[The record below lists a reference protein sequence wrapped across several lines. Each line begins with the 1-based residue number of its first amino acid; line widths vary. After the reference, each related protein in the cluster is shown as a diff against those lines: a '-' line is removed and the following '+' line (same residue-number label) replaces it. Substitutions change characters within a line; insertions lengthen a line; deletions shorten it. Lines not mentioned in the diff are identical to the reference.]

1 MTKALGE
8 LVTHSGLFNP
18 GRHTMINNVEVQR
31 FLQLFKGKSN
41 TYVKNELPKEK
52 PQAGEK
58 IKTKIT
64 NNEGKV
70 DKDLLSHHLEGDYG
84 VGICPVNAEGK
95 CYFGVLDIDY
105 YKSKI
110 RKILQ
115 FIREYQLP
123 LLPFRS
129 KSGGLHVYLM
139 LSKSVSAKTMRETLN
154 LISYYFCL
162 DIIYGK
168 GKVEIFPKQ
177 DKAEGFGSSVTL
189 PYFNAENPYT
199 YLLDL
204 DGNQIEFKE
213 ALNYI
218 QSHLTTIENVKETL
232 EKLPFSDAPPCI
244 QRLLIS
250 GEVGSED
257 SGRNNFLFSFAVYA
271 KKKYGAG
278 FEDYVKEV
286 NETFEAPLED
296 SVIDQICNSV
306 STNEYVYKCKDIPC
320 NGFCNKSECR
330 KREFGLGRDKGHFTG
345 IDYGQLYRYKTAEPY
360 YIWELR
366 LQGQEKWVNVVFKD
380 EGYLLDQKNFAK
392 ICVRYLNQAP
402 MQVSNNDW
410 YAILNSVLPNVKDVE
425 VKQETDTSGL
435 SILRNAF
442 ITYLS
447 NKQARRDTP
456 FQIRIGLCVR
466 QVVNGQAKYYFTH
479 RGFSDYLRNQK
490 INFDYNMLR
499 ETLKTFGAVEDSLS
513 YTNSF
518 GDEVNFPCWSKVE
531 DKDIDEAYVGAMEV
545 EQGDKS
551 NMGVLGVGEATNIAT
566 DEPKNEE
573 RPYTEEDK
581 KNADSLF

>member
-1 MTKALGE
+1 
-8 LVTHSGLFNP
+8 
-18 GRHTMINNVEVQR
+18 MINNVDVQR

-70 DKDLLSHHLEGDYG
+70 DKELMSHHLDGDFG
-84 VGICPVNAEGK
+84 IGICPVNAEGK

-105 YKSKI
+105 YKSRI
-110 RKILQ
+110 RKVLL
-115 FIREYQLP
+115 FIKEHQLP

-129 KSGGLHVYLM
+129 KSGGLHVYLI

-168 GKVEIFPKQ
+168 GKVEVFPKQ

-204 DGNQIEFKE
+204 DGNPIEFKE
-213 ALNYI
+213 ALGYI
-218 QSHLTTIENVKETL
+218 QNHMTTVEAVKEAL
-232 EKLPFSDAPPCI
+232 SKLPYNDAPPCI
-244 QRLLIS
+244 QRLLLS
-250 GEVGSED
+250 GEIGSED

-271 KKKYGAG
+271 KKKYGNG

-286 NETFEAPLED
+286 NETFESPLED
-296 SVIDQICNSV
+296 SIIDQICNSV
-306 STNEYVYKCKDIPC
+306 SANEYVYKCKDIPC

-392 ICVRYLNQAP
+392 MCVRYLNQAP

-435 SILRNAF
+435 SMLRNAF
-442 ITYLS
+442 VRYLA

-456 FQIRIGLCVR
+456 FQIRVGLCVR
-466 QVVNGQAKYYFTH
+466 QEKQGEVKYYFTH
-479 RGFSDYLRNQK
+479 NGFADYLKNQK
-490 INFDYNMLR
+490 INFDYTMLR
-499 ETLKTFGAVEDSLS
+499 ETLKTFGAEEDILV
-513 YTNSF
+513 YYNAL
-518 GDEVNFPCWSKVE
+518 EEEKHFPCWSKVE
-531 DKDIDEAYVGAMEV
+531 DETIKEGYDSALEV
-545 EQGDKS
+545 EEGDKAS
-551 NMGVLGVGEATNIAT
+551 LNIEGVSEADSRESVEKA
-566 DEPKNEE
+566 EE
-573 RPYTEEDK
+573 KAYTEEDYK
-581 KNADSLF
+581 KAEDLF

>member
-1 MTKALGE
+1 
-8 LVTHSGLFNP
+8 
-18 GRHTMINNVEVQR
+18 MINNVEVQR
-31 FLQLFKGKSN
+31 FFQLFKGKNN

-70 DKDLLSHHLEGDYG
+70 DKDLLSHHLEGDFG

-110 RKILQ
+110 RKVLQ

-129 KSGGLHVYLM
+129 KSGGLHVYLI

-168 GKVEIFPKQ
+168 GKVEVFPKQ

-204 DGNQIEFKE
+204 EGNQVDFKE

-218 QSHLTTIENVKETL
+218 QAHLTTIENVKEAL

-271 KKKYGAG
+271 KKKYGNG

-286 NETFEAPLED
+286 NEGFEAPLED

-345 IDYGQLYRYKTAEPY
+345 VDYGQLYRYKTAEPY

-392 ICVRYLNQAP
+392 MCVRYLNQAP

-466 QVVNGQAKYYFTH
+466 QVANGQAKYYFTH

-573 RPYTEEDK
+573 KLYTEDDK